1 MELREPVDV
10 AWVAQ
15 AFGIYREAVAAGVKP
30 SMHMLNR
37 MLMCLRV
44 AWEGKQVRL
53 LPAALLLRRQLRL
66 LRLRLRLH
74 QAAIRSVW
82 RPCRR

>member
-1 MELREPVDV
+1 VDV

-44 AWEGKQVRL
+44 AWEGKPVSFL
-53 LPAALLLRRQLRL
+53 LLLMLLLRML
-66 LRLRLRLH
+66 LLH
-74 QAAIRSVW
+74 VAVASLVLCW
-82 RPCRR
+82 CAVADLTGC